1 MSREKGGRKPFGI
14 IALGL
19 ILTIA
24 VVGVLYRNGVN
35 RDSIQLPPAPATPF
49 ERGAPGFGSPLTE
62 PRATTVPAMMVD
74 GQRVA
79 YLEFDDHMS
88 NVLEDDPSVSR
99 TQACQETV
107 DHFER
112 YYLLWQAR
120 KRGTSQINEA
130 TAIAEV
136 AAHLTESAAD
146 PNLAPMQV
154 EFGTPDVDELTY
166 FARLAMK
173 DAAFQD
179 SVYAK
184 APTPSHDEIE
194 REIALNGL
202 TGPLFISLARIDYE
216 SSVELKAIW
225 EDLTTDGSELE
236 EGELGGRFLERAQA
250 ARNLSSS
257 LDAAEVYEYEYGAPL
272 PEDIPDYAVRAIED
286 GWTPGAMAPFE
297 RPDGSGAVVLVLSR
311 VDQRDYLQGVEERL
325 LKARRDQAMDTYVAQ
340 LKASATVEVLVDCST
355 HQPAIDTWA
364 PSKVPGFVSPTGDTD
379 VPSPT
384 NSQ

>member
-1 MSREKGGRKPFGI
+1 
-14 IALGL
+14 
-19 ILTIA
+19 
-24 VVGVLYRNGVN
+24 
-35 RDSIQLPPAPATPF
+35 
-49 ERGAPGFGSPLTE
+49 
-62 PRATTVPAMMVD
+62 MMVD

-79 YLEFDDHMS
+79 YLEFDDHMN
-88 NVLEDDPSVSR
+88 NVLEDAPRVSR

-120 KRGTSQINEA
+120 KKASNQINEA

-136 AAHLTESAAD
+136 AAQLTESAAD
-146 PNLAPMQV
+146 PDLATMQA
-154 EFGTPDVDELTY
+154 EFGTPDIDELTY
-166 FARLAMK
+166 FARLDMK
-173 DAAFQD
+173 DAAFLD

-184 APTPSHDEIE
+184 APTPSHDEID

-216 SSVELKAIW
+216 SSVELMEIW
-225 EDLTTDGSELE
+225 DDLMADGSELE
-236 EGELGGRFLERAQA
+236 AGELGGRFLDRAQA

-257 LDAAEVYEYEYGAPL
+257 LDAAEVYEYEYGVPL
-272 PEDIPDYAVRAIED
+272 PEDIPDYAVGAIED

-311 VDQRDYLQGVEERL
+311 VDPQDYLQGVEERL

-340 LKASATVEVLVDCST
+340 LKASATVEVLVDCTT
-355 HQPAIDTWA
+355 HQPATDTWG
-364 PSKVPGFVSPTGDTD
+364 PSKVPGFVSPTGGTD
-379 VPSPT
+379 EPHPT
-384 NSQ
+384 QSR